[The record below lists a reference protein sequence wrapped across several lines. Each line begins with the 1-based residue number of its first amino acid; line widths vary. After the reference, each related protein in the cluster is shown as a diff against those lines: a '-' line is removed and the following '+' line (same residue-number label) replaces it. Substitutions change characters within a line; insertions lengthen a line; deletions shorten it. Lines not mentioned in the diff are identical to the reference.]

1 FRRRSFDLPGSDT
14 LERRQQRID
23 LLRIVAEESERRE
36 QVRLT
41 KTRFELTVE
50 VRTITHFRIRELFL
64 SHALRSNLCDHG
76 IHLTQNLVCRVA
88 EFVRRASGHDH
99 RSGVVKL
106 VAEVVETTA
115 EIECQFFFFYESL
128 VPPGALVALKN
139 LYEQRHR
146 GKIGRVLRRHVVTR
160 CERG

>member
-1 FRRRSFDLPGSDT
+1 
-14 LERRQQRID
+14 RQQRID

-50 VRTITHFRIRELFL
+50 VRTITHFRVRELFL
-64 SHALRSNLCDHG
+64 SNTLRTDFSNDR
-76 IHLTQNLVCRVA
+76 IHLTQDFVCRVA

-106 VAEVVETTA
+106 VSEVVETTA
-115 EIECQFFFFYESL
+115 EIECQFLFFY
-128 VPPGALVALKN
+128 
-139 LYEQRHR
+139 
-146 GKIGRVLRRHVVTR
+146 
-160 CERG
+160 